1 MPDERNNA
9 DEAFKAMQA
18 ARAKL
23 KDAGVDFYII
33 VAREGFTADDG
44 AVTPENAPGVI
55 QRLELVSRKLR
66 RDHPEPKVQQHA
78 AE

>member
-44 AVTPENAPGVI
+44 TVTAENAPSVI

-66 RDHPEPKVQQHA
+66 RDHPEPKMQHA